1 MSILIWVI
9 IAVIVVLVIVAL
21 MLMMHHK
28 KKVVSG
34 TASAPAQVPKM
45 AINAFGA

>member
-1 MSILIWVI
+1 MSVLIWVI

-21 MLMMHHK
+21 VLMMHHK
-28 KKVVSG
+28 KKVVG